1 MGWFTNAAF
10 SHLYHP
16 RTLTCWEGRNPSAEE
31 MLPENFI
38 LLGSFPIFSLTTER
52 HTSSGGGEVAVRH
65 VMAVATV
72 FVTLVL
78 GTA

>member
-1 MGWFTNAAF
+1 
-10 SHLYHP
+10 
-16 RTLTCWEGRNPSAEE
+16 

-52 HTSSGGGEVAVRH
+52 HTGSGGGEVAVRH
-65 VMAVATV
+65 LMAVVTV
-72 FVTLVL
+72 FVTLAL